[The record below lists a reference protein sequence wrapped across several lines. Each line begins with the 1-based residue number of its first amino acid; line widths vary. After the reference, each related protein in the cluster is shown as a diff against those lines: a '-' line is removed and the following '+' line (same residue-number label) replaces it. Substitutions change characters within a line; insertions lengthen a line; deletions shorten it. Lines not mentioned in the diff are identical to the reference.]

1 MAQERLFELPEL
13 VATDACPRI
22 EVVRRDRERLEHLGE
37 LRLGE
42 RVAALAVLAPL
53 GPRTALDR
61 DQGLDYVRRRNL
73 RTTLH
78 GAFLDEHVTDV
89 GEQEFEPRGGV
100 VFSAHKV
107 FFSTVVDTKRH

>member
-1 MAQERLFELPEL
+1 
-13 VATDACPRI
+13 
-22 EVVRRDRERLEHLGE
+22 ERLEHLGE
-37 LRLGE
+37 LLRGQ
-42 RVAALAVLAPL
+42 RFAALAVLAPL

-61 DQGLDYVRRRNL
+61 DQRLDYVRRRNL

-100 VFSAHKV
+100 VFSAHKCSSRRSSGRV
-107 FFSTVVDTKRH
+107 LAQKGSGGLGSSFQHVDDG

>member
-22 EVVRRDRERLEHLGE
+22 EVVRRNGGGLGHRGE
-37 LRLGE
+37 FLGGQ
-42 RVAALAVLAPL
+42 RFPPFPVFPPL

-61 DQGLDYVRRRNL
+61 DQRLNYVRRRNL

-100 VFSAHKV
+100 VFSAR
-107 FFSTVVDTKRH
+107 KR